1 MHARPSD
8 GHASNPDSG
17 MPGTY
22 DATVALHPDDVAA
35 IERARVA
42 LLAAAGRLA
51 AAGARDEA
59 LAEHV
64 VPRPL
69 LGIPR
74 RPTMRRLGRAWRM
87 GALLLAADGSVWRT
101 GVSTRVAEPGRPQHH
116 TASVEQRRAWRA
128 AAIQGGFPMGETVNH
143 GIEPIALDESLVDG
157 PGPLVVRDGQAWV
170 RWGSDAPVP
179 LERYLDDLADLLL
192 HPPEGS

>member
-1 MHARPSD
+1 MHD
-8 GHASNPDSG
+8 GR
-17 MPGTY
+17 TY
-22 DATVALHPDDVAA
+22 DATVAAHPDRALLPEDAAA
-35 IERARVA
+35 IEHARAT
-42 LLAAAGRLA
+42 LLAVAQRLQ

-64 VPRPL
+64 VPKPL

-116 TASVEQRRAWRA
+116 AASVEQRRAWRA
-128 AAIQGGFPMGETVNH
+128 AAIHGGFPMGETVNH
-143 GIEPIALDESLVDG
+143 GIEPIALDASLVG
-157 PGPLVVRDGQAWV
+157 GAGPLVVRDGQAWV

-192 HPPEGS
+192 HPPEGA

>member
-1 MHARPSD
+1 MAVAPV
-8 GHASNPDSG
+8 
-17 MPGTY
+17 
-22 DATVALHPDDVAA
+22 DAAA
-35 IERARVA
+35 IERARATLRAVA
-42 LLAAAGRLA
+42 LRLA

-64 VPRPL
+64 VPKPL

-74 RPTMRRLGRAWRM
+74 RPTMRPLGRAWRM

-116 TASVEQRRAWRA
+116 TASVEERRAHRA

-143 GIEPIALDESLVDG
+143 GIAPIPLDESLVG
-157 PGPLVVRDGQAWV
+157 AGGPLVVRDGQAWV

-192 HPPEGS
+192 HPPEGA

>member
-1 MHARPSD
+1 MAVL
-8 GHASNPDSG
+8 PDET
-17 MPGTY
+17 P
-22 DATVALHPDDVAA
+22 HPDDAAA
-35 IERARVA
+35 IERARAA
-42 LLAAAGRLA
+42 LRAAAERLA
-51 AAGARDEA
+51 AGGARDEA

-64 VPRPL
+64 VRKPV

-87 GALLLAADGSVWRT
+87 GALLLGADGSVWRT

-116 TASVEQRRAWRA
+116 SASVEERRAYRA

-143 GIEPIALDESLVDG
+143 GIAPIPLDASLVG
-157 PGPLVVRDGQAWV
+157 GAGPLLVRDGQAWV
-170 RWGSDAPVP
+170 RWGTDAPVP

-192 HPPEGS
+192 HPPEGT